1 MLANKFDGDCFAL
14 VGAHQHGITIHNQ
27 DLMRERESGVISFI
41 IYYYGG
47 GGVGKGELK
56 VSIVYSIRM
65 GGGGGEEL
73 CLGGGTSI
81 VLPLPFCIK
90 PDKLIAVDN
99 LNLRIDCPPLNNE

>member
-47 GGVGKGELK
+47 G
-56 VSIVYSIRM
+56 
-65 GGGGGEEL
+65 EEL
-73 CLGGGTSI
+73 CLGGGTFI
-81 VLPLPFCIK
+81 MLPLPFCIK
-90 PDKLIAVDN
+90 PEKLIAVDN
-99 LNLRIDCPPLNNE
+99 LKYCFALVGAHQHVITMHNKGLM

>member
-27 DLMRERESGVISFI
+27 DLMRERESGAISFI

-47 GGVGKGELK
+47 GVVKGELGNTK

-65 GGGGGEEL
+65 GGGGGGRTM
-73 CLGGGTSI
+73 LGGRYIHCAPS
-81 VLPLPFCIK
+81 PL
-90 PDKLIAVDN
+90 LYQT
-99 LNLRIDCPPLNNE
+99 